1 MVTQDLCIGV
11 GIRSFCPVGEEWKL
25 NERSIY
31 VPENTGGLVPL
42 QRVQEEFHVSRTLPV
57 WPIAVAFVGFPI
69 WWLLGLGDMAWPIFG
84 IIMVVALARFRNV
97 RTPRGTGL
105 WLLFLIWALCSLIEI
120 DEPVRVIGF
129 FYRYGLYLA
138 ATVVFIYVYNARDSL
153 NDRRIFG
160 ILTIFWL
167 IVVAGGYA
175 GLAFPVFELR
185 TPVSYLL
192 PQALLDNS
200 YVHDMAFR
208 TLTQF
213 NPNPNAYVIAAPR
226 PSAPFLYA
234 NSWGNVYSLLTPV
247 AVAYM
252 AMVRR
257 TRRFWWLL
265 AALPVSFI
273 PAFLTLNRGMFLGL
287 GVALLYVAIRAALAG
302 HGRIIMALIGI
313 AAVAGIA
320 LTQLPV
326 QERLDQRTAKVES
339 IDDRGNLYQETF
351 DRTLASPILGY
362 GAPRPSERADQPSVG
377 TQGHVWMVMFSHGFV
392 GLGLFLGWMVL
403 IFVKTI
409 RRTDIAG
416 LVSNTLI
423 LVSLVEVF
431 YYGVL
436 GAGLVI
442 VMLAAAVGMRPAQP
456 PIGTGDGL
464 LIVGRRA
471 GAGRGRST
479 AAFRNRPAA
488 KH

>member
-1 MVTQDLCIGV
+1 L
-11 GIRSFCPVGEEWKL
+11 S
-25 NERSIY
+25 ERSIY
-31 VPENTGGLVPL
+31 VPENAAHRVPV
-42 QRVQEEFHVSRTLPV
+42 RAAPEEPNGRKLPA
-57 WPIAVAFVGFPI
+57 WPIAVAFVGFPL
-69 WWLLGLGDMAWPIFG
+69 WWLLGLGDMAWPVFG
-84 IIMVVALARFRNV
+84 IIMVVALVRFRSV

-105 WLLFLIWALCSLIEI
+105 WLLFLIWMLCSLIEI

-138 ATVVFIYVYNARDSL
+138 ATVVFVYVYNARRSL
-153 NDRRIFG
+153 NERRIFG

-175 GLAFPVFELR
+175 GLAFPLFELR
-185 TPVSYLL
+185 TPISYLL
-192 PQALLDNS
+192 PQTLLGNS

-213 NPNPNAYVIAAPR
+213 NPDPNAYVIAAPR

-247 AVAYM
+247 AIAYM

-257 TRRFWWLL
+257 TRKFWWLL
-265 AALPVSFI
+265 AALPISFV

-287 GVALLYVAIRAALAG
+287 GVALLYVAIRAALTG
-302 HGRIIMALIGI
+302 HGRIIMALVAI
-313 AAVAGIA
+313 AALAGIA

-326 QERLDQRTAKVES
+326 QERLDQRTSKVES

-362 GAPRPSERADQPSVG
+362 GAPRPSERAGQPSVG

-392 GLGLFLGWMVL
+392 GLGLFLGWMVMV
-403 IFVKTI
+403 FVKTI

-416 LVSNTLI
+416 LVCNTLI

-442 VMLAAAVGMRPAQP
+442 VMIAAAVGMRPAEAAP
-456 PIGTGDGL
+456 GRPDGGGL
-464 LIVGRRA
+464 RRRPHPARAGRRRTA
-471 GAGRGRST
+471 GWPRNPSAAGHPSGPSGT
-479 AAFRNRPAA
+479 
-488 KH
+488 